1 MSSYDSQ
8 EDEVTEQLFKAIEHV
23 NRAHRVLRSSHPE
36 SANQLAKISV
46 DVANIYRDIASS
58 ISLISSVKPSP
69 QPTPRLNTAPVFP
82 PGLFH
87 ALTPTSSYVQDD
99 SPVQDKSV
107 EDIHEDAAK
116 GFFAVLPGEDV
127 LNALHRIMGQWGKAR
142 FEDLVQTDRN
152 AATTLEYTLAG
163 IKQRLL
169 KWDLAC
175 LTKVETQAKDQP
187 VSSYQGGQTG
197 FRIPFDHTAFIHT
210 PQTPQIQPKSTWAT
224 VAARD
229 QAEGS
234 FVSIKPQTALIKA
247 PETMVRPT
255 IPGAIVL
262 PAGPV
267 APDWDEEKGQQLR
280 VVHVG
285 PMSSSTQ
292 LRDVTAPIQEYGPL
306 MSILIE
312 GYPDGIAVKA
322 CIIFL
327 HANTA
332 YQFVEANNR
341 SMQETGESLYGA
353 GVDVTLQGVW
363 PLDNEIRSMHVDGRE
378 RRRLTFSGK
387 ELFTRVPRSKFEAEI
402 WTVAG
407 KANVELIWLF
417 NTGNATVVLAS
428 VRVARAVRNYFH
440 AKTLR
445 QEAWKGVQVIFSSDP
460 CEKPLRLITQMRDGP
475 EPQQYKL
482 SFKK

>member
-1 MSSYDSQ
+1 MSTHDDQ
-8 EDEVTEQLFKAIEHV
+8 EDEVTEQLFKSIEHV
-23 NRAHRVLRSSHPE
+23 NRAHRVVSSGCSIFVIRSHTKARQLRSSHPE

-46 DVANIYRDIASS
+46 DITNIYRDVASS
-58 ISLISSVKPSP
+58 APSTNVVKHSQLPGAKVSS
-69 QPTPRLNTAPVFP
+69 TPVFP

-87 ALTPTSSYVQDD
+87 ALTTTSHAHDNSSSEPVHGKHKDD
-99 SPVQDKSV
+99 IQGNVS
-107 EDIHEDAAK
+107 
-116 GFFAVLPGEDV
+116 GNFFAVLPGEDM

-142 FEDLVQTDRN
+142 FEELVQTDRN

-163 IKQRLL
+163 LRQRLL
-169 KWDLAC
+169 KWDPTC
-175 LTKVETQAKDQP
+175 LTKGDVQAKDQSP
-187 VSSYQGGQTG
+187 TSYAAAQ
-197 FRIPFDHTAFIHT
+197 TAFRTSSGHKTFVHT
-210 PQTPQIQPKSTWAT
+210 PQVQPKNTWAT

-234 FVSIKPQTALIKA
+234 LVSIKPQLQLPPTSTPVKA
-247 PETMVRPT
+247 PENTVQST
-255 IPGAIVL
+255 IPVMVV
-262 PAGPV
+262 PTQGPI
-267 APDWDEEKGQQLR
+267 APDWNEEQGQQLR

-285 PMSSSTQ
+285 PLPSTTH
-292 LRDVTAPIQEYGPL
+292 LRNVTAPIQEYGPL

-312 GYPDGIAVKA
+312 KLDEQHDEYPDGIAVKA

-327 HANTA
+327 HADTA
-332 YQFVEANNR
+332 WHFVEANNQA
-341 SMQETGESLYGA
+341 MQATGQSLYGP

-363 PLDNEIRSMHVDGRE
+363 PLDNEIRSMQIDGRE

-428 VRVARAVRNYFH
+428 VCSYSPV
-440 AKTLR
+440 
-445 QEAWKGVQVIFSSDP
+445 
-460 CEKPLRLITQMRDGP
+460 
-475 EPQQYKL
+475 
-482 SFKK
+482 